1 MIRIIVVDG
10 QEEYRNYLCEYLS
23 NQKDFVVAGAGK
35 DSYEAVRLVETH
47 KPDVVLMDMN
57 LPLGDGAKTAALI
70 KYRSPSTQVIINWDG
85 KERRIFSVL
94 FSGIS
99 GCIIKQMNSDL
110 LCHAIRAVYYGG
122 SLVAPEVVVKFKT
135 IVSDLT
141 GNVLKSR
148 GDLRTAQPG
157 KKAGSREKRDH
168 SGRTELPRTISPSEM
183 QIMGFVGQGYTN
195 REIAEILRLTE
206 GTIRNY
212 ISSVL
217 QKMGFRDRTQVAI
230 YAVKAGL

>member
-23 NQKDFVVAGAGK
+23 NQRDFEVAGAGK
-35 DSYEAVRLVETH
+35 DSYEAVKLVDTH
-47 KPDVVLMDMN
+47 KPDVVIMDIN
-57 LPLGDGAKTAALI
+57 LPLGDGVKTAALI
-70 KYRSPSTQVIINWDG
+70 KYRSPATQVIINWDG
-85 KERRIFSVL
+85 QERRIFSVF

-99 GCIIKQMNSDL
+99 GCITRHMNSDL

-122 SLVAPEVVVKFKT
+122 SLVAPEIALKFKT
-135 IVSDLT
+135 IVSGLT

-148 GDLRTAQPG
+148 GELRAGKAAGRRARGDHPG
-157 KKAGSREKRDH
+157 DDK
-168 SGRTELPRTISPSEM
+168 TLPRTVSPSEIR
-183 QIMGFVGQGYTN
+183 IMGYVGRGCTN
-195 REIAEILRLTE
+195 REIAEILCLTE
-206 GTIRNY
+206 GTVRNY

-217 QKMGFRDRTQVAI
+217 QKTGFRDRTQVAI